1 MTGPPAKVCLG
12 LAGHVMILPTLTNGT
27 FRQLSVECREF
38 VKRGSQHLAVDG
50 ARMQQPIGKNA
61 LQQ

>member
-1 MTGPPAKVCLG
+1 
-12 LAGHVMILPTLTNGT
+12 MILPTLTNGT